1 MRKQSETITVNM
13 KIFVKNND
21 VNKALRILKKKLL
34 EEGVMKEARENAFF
48 RSKGE
53 KKRLAE
59 KAGKKRWEKK
69 RLQLEQKFIREERN
83 MIRNSRKKKNVQRS
97 NKNSNQSRNQ
107 SRPPRNQNQ
116 R

>member
-1 MRKQSETITVNM
+1 MSASSSEKQM
-13 KIFVKNND
+13 KIYVKNND

-34 EEGVMKEARENAFF
+34 DEGVMKEARENAFF

-83 MIRNSRKKKNVQRS
+83 MIRNSRKKKNVHRS
-97 NKNSNQSRNQ
+97 NKNSNQPQNPTRTS
-107 SRPPRNQNQ
+107 RNQNQ

>member
-1 MRKQSETITVNM
+1 MSASTSENQM

-21 VNKALRILKKKLL
+21 VNRALRILKKKMLA
-34 EEGVMKEARENAFF
+34 EGIMKEVREGEYF

-59 KAGKKRWEKK
+59 KAGRKRWEKK
-69 RLQLEQKFIREERN
+69 RLQLEQKFVREERN
-83 MIRNSRKKKNVQRS
+83 QIRNNRKKKNVQRS
-97 NKNSNQSRNQ
+97 NQNSNQSRN
-107 SRPPRNQNQ
+107 STRPPRNQNQ

>member
-1 MRKQSETITVNM
+1 MKEQSETITVNM

-34 EEGVMKEARENAFF
+34 AEGVMKEARENAFF

-69 RLQLEQKFIREERN
+69 RIQLEQKFVREERN
-83 MIRNSRKKKNVQRS
+83 MIRNSRKKKNVQRP
-97 NKNSNQSRNQ
+97 NKNSNQFRNSTRTSRN
-107 SRPPRNQNQ
+107 
-116 R
+116 

>member
-1 MRKQSETITVNM
+1 MSASTSEMQM
-13 KIFVKNND
+13 KIYVKNND
-21 VNKALRILKKKLL
+21 VNKALRIMKKKLL
-34 EEGVMKEARENAFF
+34 IEGVMKEARENTFF

-83 MIRNSRKKKNVQRS
+83 MIRNSRKKKNVQRH
-97 NKNSNQSRNQ
+97 NKNSNQSRNSARS
-107 SRPPRNQNQ
+107 SRN
-116 R
+116 

>member
-1 MRKQSETITVNM
+1 MRKQSETITKNM

-21 VNKALRILKKKLL
+21 VDRALRVLKKKMLA
-34 EEGVMKEARENAFF
+34 EGIMKEARENEFF

-53 KKRLAE
+53 TKRLAK

-69 RLQLEQKFIREERN
+69 RQQLEQKFIREERN

-97 NKNSNQSRNQ
+97 NQNSNQSRNPTRT
-107 SRPPRNQNQ
+107 SRNSNQ

>member
-83 MIRNSRKKKNVQRS
+83 MIRNSRKKKHVQRP
-97 NKNSNQSRNQ
+97 NKNSNQSRNSTRS
-107 SRPPRNQNQ
+107 SRS
-116 R
+116 

>member
-1 MRKQSETITVNM
+1 MSASSSEKQM
-13 KIFVKNND
+13 KIYVKNND
-21 VNKALRILKKKLL
+21 VGKALRIMKKKLL
-34 EEGVMKEARENAFF
+34 AEGVMKEARENAFF

-83 MIRNSRKKKNVQRS
+83 QIRNSRKKS
-97 NKNSNQSRNQ
+97 NKRKFSK
-107 SRPPRNQNQ
+107 
-116 R
+116 